1 MLLSHKWRNVF
12 VSVHEYVSRMLA
24 SQIFSCIH
32 RLLTLPLIGW
42 VQMVQRYDENGLIF
56 IYIDAFIIF
65 KVEDLFFTDLFCIF
79 NILWTYYFTF
89 YISFNWLSFP
99 FMMLAGRKFNFHYGI
114 SHMLYINFFFHF
126 MYMNC
131 YIRYGD
137 ILLKED
143 YILNIHFHET

>member
-1 MLLSHKWRNVF
+1 
-12 VSVHEYVSRMLA
+12 
-24 SQIFSCIH
+24 
-32 RLLTLPLIGW
+32 
-42 VQMVQRYDENGLIF
+42 MVQRYNENGLIF

-114 SHMLYINFFFHF
+114 SHMLSINFFFSSFHVHE
-126 MYMNC
+126 
-131 YIRYGD
+131 
-137 ILLKED
+137 LLYLIWWYFVKRGLYFEHSFPW
-143 YILNIHFHET
+143 NIIDVFRKCLDFHEWMKNYDTKSSKKIILYLYV